1 MSLYLDN
8 EFHSSASPWRRR
20 KPGNSPHVLDQK
32 KGAPASLNR
41 ARLLGVRPIENQ
53 PTRIFMTQR
62 ETIAVMIGIAMM
74 SGMREPLM
82 PMTPRQRPMY

>member
-1 MSLYLDN
+1 MIFILVHQLRGGESAGGSRLLPVRKKARRELKSL
-8 EFHSSASPWRRR
+8 
-20 KPGNSPHVLDQK
+20 
-32 KGAPASLNR
+32 
-41 ARLLGVRPIENQ
+41 ARLSDQSKMNQ
-53 PTRIFMTQR
+53 PTRMFITQR